1 MRQRLKVSPDTGAER
16 LGPFWL
22 SRGITRWQA
31 LTLFYGGFS
40 SVCMFTFLSFGQPY
54 VLEVVLAVPKA
65 RQGALTGLLGTLQE
79 AVLLLLVGL
88 VGAWSDHVGRR
99 LLYVAGV
106 LLMGVAFVLY
116 PLAGSEGELIV
127 FRIVYTLGFTAASVM
142 MHTCFAEYSQEA
154 TRGRWMGTVGCFNG
168 LGAVVTALVLA
179 KLPLYFGSLGYDSA
193 MAIRLSFWALAAY
206 LGLLGLLL
214 YLGLAARP
222 LQPRPPREPLLKL
235 ATKGLAAARGNP
247 PLALAYGMAFASR
260 GDLAVLTAFMS
271 LWLVQAGTDAGLTPA
286 QATAKAGMLFGL
298 TQGIGLTWA
307 FVMGLVLD
315 RIPRLTG
322 VVIGFALASVGYLAL
337 GQVSDPF
344 GPWMIP
350 AAALVGIGEGSAMV
364 SSAVLIG
371 QEAPARIRGAAL
383 GASSLAG
390 GAGFMILTFSG
401 GQLFDL
407 VGRTAPF
414 TMMGLVNLS
423 VFIAAVAVRRRQ
435 RVTHGLAEASA
446 AGQ

>member
-1 MRQRLKVSPDTGAER
+1 MRQRSTAKPDTAAER

-31 LTLFYGGFS
+31 LTLLYGGFS
-40 SVCMFTFLSFGQPY
+40 SICMFTFLSFGQPY
-54 VLEVVLAVPKA
+54 VLEAVLEVPKA

-106 LLMGVAFVLY
+106 LVMAAAFLLY
-116 PLAGSEGELIV
+116 PLAGTETELIA

-142 MHTCFAEYSQEA
+142 MHTCFAEYSQDA
-154 TRGRWMGTVGCFNG
+154 TRGRWMGTVGFFNG

-179 KLPLYFGSLGYDSA
+179 KLPLYFGSLGYDSV
-193 MAIRLSFWALAAY
+193 MAIRLSFWVLAAY

-214 YLGLAARP
+214 YLGLQARP

-235 ATKGLAAARGNP
+235 ATKGLVLARGNP

-271 LWLVQAGTDAGLTPA
+271 LWLVQAGTDAGLSPA

-298 TQGIGLTWA
+298 AQGVGLLWA
-307 FVMGLVLD
+307 FVMGLLLD

-322 VVIGFALASVGYLAL
+322 VVIAFALASIGYLAL
-337 GQVSDPF
+337 GAVTDPF

-350 AAALVGIGEGSAMV
+350 AAVLVGIGEGSAMV

-414 TMMGLVNLS
+414 TMMGLVNLA
-423 VFIAAVAVRRRQ
+423 VFLAAVAVRRRQ
-435 RVTHGLAEASA
+435 RTVQRLAEASA
-446 AGQ
+446 AGP